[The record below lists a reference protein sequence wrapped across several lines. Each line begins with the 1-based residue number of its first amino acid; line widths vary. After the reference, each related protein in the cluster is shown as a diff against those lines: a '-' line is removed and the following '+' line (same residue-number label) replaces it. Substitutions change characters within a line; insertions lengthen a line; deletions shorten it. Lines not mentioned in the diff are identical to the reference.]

1 MSKFSSVP
9 NFLVRV
15 FLNTSSS
22 ITIKVTLSINFS
34 SLNSEKESNSDI
46 FSIYLTLFK
55 KKEGQ
60 NVASQISKCMA
71 NLL

>member
-1 MSKFSSVP
+1 
-9 NFLVRV
+9 
-15 FLNTSSS
+15 
-22 ITIKVTLSINFS
+22 
-34 SLNSEKESNSDI
+34 LNSEKESKSDI

-60 NVASQISKCMA
+60 NVASQISKCLA